1 MKENDAIELI
11 DYVFEEPYVH
21 MDIDTGSSEIRKNF
35 KLLKIEN

>member
-1 MKENDAIELI
+1 MKENDAIVLK
-11 DYVFEEPYVH
+11 DYGFDEQYVH